1 MKKTILLLAIY
12 ISALQGQFDLYPVED
27 FFGGGIGYSPMYIAM
42 DSIPAKSNL
51 QGLGLNTKGF
61 ADPFVLHGGEGFAHM
76 TGKWRI
82 GGYAGVGASI
92 ISNVPTVKLI
102 DVDGDTIDLS
112 DTEWGYLVPSIVGKI
127 TISLGAATIEHVM
140 PVFQDLEIAAG
151 VLMGLG
157 RISVSVNQRTGTA
170 LWDSTFTSAYGTIDS
185 TGTWYYEVTDVTQ
198 GVAGGFSVKPMPGVL
213 SDVSGVFFNFQP
225 YVAIKWQLLD
235 RIGLRISVGFNKGT
249 IGQGN
254 WKLNGGNYIADSQPY
269 SLQGVAFRTML
280 YLGL

>member
-249 IGQGN
+249 IGQGA
-254 WKLNGGNYIADSQPY
+254 WKLNGRNYIDDSQPY

>member
-1 MKKTILLLAIY
+1 MFYKEKIIRK
-12 ISALQGQFDLYPVED
+12 GVN
-27 FFGGGIGYSPMYIAM
+27 
-42 DSIPAKSNL
+42 SIPAKSNL

-92 ISNVPTVKLI
+92 ISNVPTVKLY
-102 DVDGDTIDLS
+102 DSGGDTIDLS

-185 TGTWYYEVTDVTQ
+185 TGTWYYEVSDVTQ

-249 IGQGN
+249 IGQGA
-254 WKLNGGNYIADSQPY
+254 WKLNGRNYIDDSQPY

>member
-1 MKKTILLLAIY
+1 VKKTILLLAIY

-92 ISNVPTVKLI
+92 ISNVPTVKLY
-102 DVDGDTIDLS
+102 GDTIDLS

-249 IGQGN
+249 IGQGA
-254 WKLNGGNYIADSQPY
+254 WKLNGRNYIDDSQPY

>member
-92 ISNVPTVKLI
+92 ISNVPTVKLY
-102 DVDGDTIDLS
+102 DSGGDTILN
-112 DTEWGYLVPSIVGKI
+112 LALLLKGK
-127 TISLGAATIEHVM
+127 
-140 PVFQDLEIAAG
+140 
-151 VLMGLG
+151 
-157 RISVSVNQRTGTA
+157 
-170 LWDSTFTSAYGTIDS
+170 
-185 TGTWYYEVTDVTQ
+185 
-198 GVAGGFSVKPMPGVL
+198 
-213 SDVSGVFFNFQP
+213 
-225 YVAIKWQLLD
+225 
-235 RIGLRISVGFNKGT
+235 
-249 IGQGN
+249 
-254 WKLNGGNYIADSQPY
+254 
-269 SLQGVAFRTML
+269 
-280 YLGL
+280 